1 MKPSAC
7 DGGDASLRAPNVPA
21 GGGAPLRA
29 PDAGAGGIHSHAVAA
44 ALLALLGCVA
54 AVSAAAPPEPA
65 ERPPAVVRLADGSSV
80 PLRQWSLSYEYFSWP
95 QGGAQT
101 DGTAARREGS
111 ELWVGKKTLP
121 LEGATLQIE
130 YGTVERERDI
140 DGETRKVKVPSPR
153 AMKLVAAGKAT
164 TLKVEPP
171 HRERMAPDVDK
182 KLMVV
187 ARSLDLRG
195 ESLTGTKMDFCLL
208 SYSTLVE
215 CGESPEHQVM
225 QVEFP

>member
-1 MKPSAC
+1 MWTTPARR
-7 DGGDASLRAPNVPA
+7 GNRAFT
-21 GGGAPLRA
+21 
-29 PDAGAGGIHSHAVAA
+29 SA
-44 ALLALLGCVA
+44 ALLAA
-54 AVSAAAPPEPA
+54 ARLAAGAAIAAPPEPA
-65 ERPPAVVRLADGSSV
+65 EPPPAVVRLADGSSV

-111 ELWVGKKTLP
+111 ELWIGKRIVP
-121 LEGATLQIE
+121 LKGATLQIE
-130 YGTVERERDI
+130 YDTIERERDV
-140 DGETRKVKVPSPR
+140 DGDTRKVQVPSPR
-153 AMKLVAAGKAT
+153 ALKLVAAGKAT
-164 TLKVEPP
+164 KLKVEPP
-171 HRERMAPDVDK
+171 HRELMAPDVDK
-182 KLMVV
+182 KRMVV

-215 CGESPEHQVM
+215 CGEGPEHQVM

>member
-1 MKPSAC
+1 M
-7 DGGDASLRAPNVPA
+7 
-21 GGGAPLRA
+21 
-29 PDAGAGGIHSHAVAA
+29 VAA
-44 ALLALLGCVA
+44 GLAAGVGA
-54 AVSAAAPPEPA
+54 AIVAPPEPA
-65 ERPPAVVRLADGSSV
+65 ERAPAVVRLADGSSV
-80 PLRQWSLSYEYFSWP
+80 PLRQWSLSYEYFRWP

-111 ELWVGKKTLP
+111 ELWVGKKTVP
-121 LEGATLQIE
+121 LEGTTLQIE
-130 YGTVERERDI
+130 YESTVERERDV

-153 AMKLVAAGKAT
+153 TLKLVAAGKAT

-171 HRERMAPDVDK
+171 HRELMAPGVDK

-215 CGESPEHQVM
+215 CGEGPEHQVL

>member
-1 MKPSAC
+1 V
-7 DGGDASLRAPNVPA
+7 ASL
-21 GGGAPLRA
+21 
-29 PDAGAGGIHSHAVAA
+29 AV
-44 ALLALLGCVA
+44 LA
-54 AVSAAAPPEPA
+54 AVVAAAPPEPA
-65 ERPPAVVRLADGSSV
+65 EPPPAVVRLGDGSSV

-111 ELWVGKKTLP
+111 ELWIGKRIVP
-121 LEGATLQIE
+121 LNGATLQIE
-130 YGTVERERDI
+130 YDTIERERDI
-140 DGETRKVKVPSPR
+140 DGETRRVKVPSPR
-153 AMKLVAAGKAT
+153 AIKLVAAGKAT
-164 TLKVEPP
+164 NLKVEPP
-171 HRERMAPDVDK
+171 HRELMAPDVDK

-215 CGESPEHQVM
+215 CGEGPEHQVM

>member
-1 MKPSAC
+1 V
-7 DGGDASLRAPNVPA
+7 ASLAALAGGAVPCVAQPA
-21 GGGAPLRA
+21 G
-29 PDAGAGGIHSHAVAA
+29 
-44 ALLALLGCVA
+44 
-54 AVSAAAPPEPA
+54 
-65 ERPPAVVRLADGSSV
+65 ERPPIVVRLGDGSSV

-111 ELWVGKKTLP
+111 ELWIGKRIVRLDGT
-121 LEGATLQIE
+121 TLQIE
-130 YGTVERERDI
+130 YDTIERERDV

-153 AMKLVAAGKAT
+153 AIKLVAAGKAT
-164 TLKVEPP
+164 NLKVEPP
-171 HRERMAPDVDK
+171 HRELMAPDVDK

-215 CGESPEHQVM
+215 CGEGPEHQVM